1 MAKVR
6 VHRAVF
12 LLCFCVGWWC
22 FFGMFSEEEFSFF
35 WGGLSVFVSLENC
48 TEYMF
53 FWGGVGETCV
63 LCVLMMCRG

>member
-1 MAKVR
+1 
-6 VHRAVF
+6 
-12 LLCFCVGWWC
+12 
-22 FFGMFSEEEFSFF
+22 MFSEEEFSFF